1 MSENEYAEYE
11 YMSERNSASG
21 SDFDQ
26 RSDQEIRAERRA
38 HARTQRQLETCRN
51 QLTEV
56 HQDLLERTKEVESLK
71 RKNDRLEKSNSD
83 LLKDKRNSDQKMNEL
98 ESALIDMTE
107 KYENEVRLHDTTK
120 EAWSRMNNRHSVNMQ
135 LQGQIL

>member
-1 MSENEYAEYE
+1 MSENEYDE

-26 RSDQEIRAERRA
+26 RSDLEIRAEKRA
-38 HARTQRQLETCRN
+38 HGRTQRQLETCRN

-83 LLKDKRNSDQKMNEL
+83 LLKDRRNSEKKVNEL

-107 KYENEVRLHDTTK
+107 KYENEVRLHAATK
-120 EAWSRMNNRHSVNMQ
+120 DAWSRMNNRNSVNMQ
-135 LQGQIL
+135 V